1 MVDMGRR
8 KGKKRESRRENVL
21 IGLLDHIDY
30 QTPRKEYFPT
40 MYSVMEEN
48 TSVVTTRNIN

>member
-48 TSVVTTRNIN
+48 TSVVTTHNIN